1 LVIGAEL
8 GGAMDMGWRNK
19 LVAQLKLGWGHEFA
33 STDRPV
39 TAAFAG
45 APAVPFTT
53 FGAAP
58 NRDGVVL
65 GFNATTAIA
74 ERTSLFVRYEGQVS
88 GADNMHSGTI
98 GVRFTW

>member
-1 LVIGAEL
+1 
-8 GGAMDMGWRNK
+8 MD
-19 LVAQLKLGWGHEFA
+19 LGWSHEFA

-58 NRDGVVL
+58 NRDGVVV
-65 GFNATTAIA
+65 GFNAGTAIA
-74 ERTSLFVRYEGQVS
+74 ERTSIYLRYEAEFSGQGNSHAASV
-88 GADNMHSGTI
+88 GLRM
-98 GVRFTW
+98 TW

>member
-1 LVIGAEL
+1 VIGAQI
-8 GGAMDMGWRNK
+8 GGAMDLGWREK
-19 LVAQLKLGWGHEFA
+19 LAAQLKLGWSHEFA

-58 NRDGVVL
+58 NRDGIVL

-74 ERTSLFVRYEGQVS
+74 ERTSIYLRYEGQFS
-88 GADNMHSGTI
+88 GQDNMQTATVGL
-98 GVRFTW
+98 RMTW

>member
-1 LVIGAEL
+1 
-8 GGAMDMGWRNK
+8 M
-19 LVAQLKLGWGHEFA
+19 
-33 STDRPV
+33 

-65 GFNATTAIA
+65 GFNATTAVA
-74 ERTSLFVRYEGQVS
+74 ERTSIYFRYEGQVS
-88 GADNMHSGTI
+88 GADNMHSGTV
-98 GVRFTW
+98 GLRFTW